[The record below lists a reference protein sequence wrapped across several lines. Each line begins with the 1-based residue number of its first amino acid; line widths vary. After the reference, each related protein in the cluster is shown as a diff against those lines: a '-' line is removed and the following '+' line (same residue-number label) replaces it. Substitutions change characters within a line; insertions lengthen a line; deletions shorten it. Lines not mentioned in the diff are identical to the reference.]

1 MTSLAPFV
9 SPAVETHV
17 VEHPGLPAILRRL
30 GVSLWVACV
39 VPAALFYVTLVTVG
53 LTAAIVAALVWSYG
67 AILFR
72 WVTDRP
78 MSGLLALTVTVL
90 TVRSIFTLSTG
101 NTFVYFL
108 QPVISD
114 GLVALLF
121 LVSLASARPLVAR
134 LAADFYPMSAGIAD
148 LPRVRRLF
156 WRLTLMWGGVCLLKG
171 AVGYWLLETMSVA
184 NFVLIKSSAM
194 IALTAAAVAVTV
206 WASAAVLRHERVLT
220 RAVPARA
227 W

>member
-1 MTSLAPFV
+1 MQPVWPSLTSLAP
-9 SPAVETHV
+9 SPVDAVDA
-17 VEHPGLPAILRRL
+17 HPGLAAILRRL

-39 VPAALFYVTLVTVG
+39 VPAALFYLTLVTVG
-53 LTAAIVAALVWSYG
+53 VTAAIVAALVWSYG
-67 AILFR
+67 AIVWR
-72 WVTDRP
+72 WVTERP

-90 TVRSIFTLSTG
+90 TIRSIFTLSTG

-114 GLVALLF
+114 GLVAVLF

-134 LAADFYPMSAGIAD
+134 LAADFYPMSAGVAD

-156 WRLTLMWGGVCLLKG
+156 WRLTLLWGGVCLLKG
-171 AVGYWLLETMSVA
+171 MVGYLLLTSLSVA

-194 IALTAAAVAVTV
+194 IAMTAAAVAVTV
-206 WASAAVLRHERVLT
+206 WASATVLRRERML
-220 RAVPARA
+220 APA
-227 W
+227 